1 MKALS
6 IILCALILVSVSAY
20 LKRTTDPLFS
30 GPKTKPLTN
39 PLNITSSCNP
49 VNRSIAL
56 NRTILS
62 GYLNVNKSHSNSS
75 LYYIFYGAI
84 SAGTDNT
91 KQAKAPLII
100 WLNGGPGSSSQT
112 GNFFEL
118 GPFKLN
124 KTENGTY
131 EEIPREVNWNKDYNL
146 LIIDQPIATG
156 LSYAQNVSEIPK
168 NQAEVAQ
175 HFYNA
180 LVEFYNLSC
189 FANFTKTDTYLFGE
203 SYAGKYVPEISRK
216 VLVENN
222 NTNNT
227 LKIPFRGSGFG
238 DGFTHPESILSE
250 VGMFAFNLGLIDF
263 QERIAT
269 EASILKLVLALRS
282 KQWRL
287 AHDLSDQVWDPIV
300 AASGNVNIY
309 NYRIFGTYDLT
320 SVNAFFNNSDIK
332 KSYNIPQEITMDSGA
347 GDVYEALYADF
358 MQSSVESV
366 EFLLAQKY
374 QLLIYNGQ
382 DDLIVTN
389 PGTMTW
395 VDRLNWAGSDNFRN
409 SDFKIWKFSNQ
420 SIVGYSKRT
429 DNLELRIINKAGHF
443 VPMDQPNVAAAM
455 VGEFIGNCTK
465 SIKK

>member
-1 MKALS
+1 MK
-6 IILCALILVSVSAY
+6 ILTIFVCALIFVSVSAY
-20 LKRTTDPLFS
+20 LKRTADPLLKA
-30 GPKTKPLTN
+30 PKGNTLKN
-39 PLNITSSCNP
+39 PLNITSYCKP
-49 VNRSIAL
+49 VNRSISA
-56 NRTILS
+56 NRTIIS

-75 LYYIFYGAI
+75 LYYIFYGAQ
-84 SAGTDNT
+84 SAGTDNS
-91 KQAKAPLII
+91 KQTKAPLVI

-124 KTENGTY
+124 KTANGSY
-131 EEIPREVNWNKDYNL
+131 EEVVRDVNWNKDYNL

-156 LSYAQNVSEIPK
+156 LSYAQNTSEIPK

-189 FANFTKTDTYLFGE
+189 FANFSKTDTFLFGE

-216 VLVENN
+216 VWLENN

-238 DGFTHPESILSE
+238 DGFTHPETILSE

-269 EASILKLVLALRS
+269 EANILKLVLALRS

-300 AASGNVNIY
+300 TASGNVNIY
-309 NYRIFGTYDLT
+309 NYRIFGTYDLS
-320 SVNAFFNNSDIK
+320 SVNAFFNDSQV
-332 KSYNIPQEITMDSGA
+332 KSAYNIPQEIIMDSGA
-347 GDVYEALYADF
+347 GDVYEALYEDF

-366 EFLLAQKY
+366 EFLLQNGY

-395 VDRLNWAGSDNFRN
+395 VDRLNWSGSDKFKN
-409 SDFKIWKFSNQ
+409 SDFNIWRFSNN
-420 SIVGYSKRT
+420 SVVGYSKRT
-429 DNLELRIINKAGHF
+429 SNLELRIINKAGHF
-443 VPMDQPNVAAAM
+443 VPMDQPVVAAAM
-455 VGEFIGNCTK
+455 VKEFIGNCT
-465 SIKK
+465 SSVKK